1 MLRIILGISLGLLA
15 VAVQANSGAE
25 GTWKTEVNDEGGYL
39 EVVVGPCEAD
49 GSKLCGLISKAYSDE
64 GLNPDYEHLGKLM
77 VKNMEADGDN
87 EFSGGTI
94 WDPSAD
100 KVYKSKMQADGNEL
114 EVDGCVAFI
123 CSGQKWTRVQ

>member
-1 MLRIILGISLGLLA
+1 MLRVILVITLGLLA
-15 VAVQANSGAE
+15 VAALANSGAE
-25 GTWKTEVNDEGGYL
+25 GTWKTEANDEGGYL
-39 EVVVGPCEAD
+39 EVTVGPCEANAN
-49 GSKLCGLISKAYSDE
+49 KLCGMISKAYSGE
-64 GLNPDYEHLGKLM
+64 GLNIDYEHLGKLM
-77 VKNMEADGDN
+77 VENMEVDGDN

-114 EVDGCVAFI
+114 EVDGCIAFL